1 MSDNEN
7 QEIVDEV
14 TGPLGWLGR
23 KAHTTAVEH
32 GFWGDPVDVPSRNV
46 GEMLALVHS
55 EVSEALEAYRTTG
68 LQSGY
73 EMRWEGQKTIDPK
86 TRYAALH
93 QEYQDTVDL
102 SKMMVPEPGEPNP
115 IYDWTAQHRRELV
128 ELGVLKPIGY
138 LSEMADAII
147 RIVETCYAQGL
158 NLDAAVSEKMA
169 YNETRPHM
177 HGKAF

>member
-68 LQSGY
+68 LQDGY
-73 EMRWEGQKTIDPK
+73 EMKWDDKRPDDDSPYSLLRREFRDV
-86 TRYAALH
+86 
-93 QEYQDTVDL
+93 QDLAGLNPTPD
-102 SKMMVPEPGEPNP
+102 GEVNP
-115 IYDWTAQHRRELV
+115 IYAWVAEHRRTLV
-128 ELGVLKPIGY
+128 DLGVLKPIGY
-138 LSEMADAII
+138 TSEMADAII
-147 RIVETCYAQGL
+147 RIVEMCYAQGL
-158 NLDAAVSEKMA
+158 NLDAAVRDKMA